1 MNKLNNNMK
10 GCMMEN
16 KFLIHDVD
24 GRSVE
29 LLKVDDERALL
40 FASLAEQALQLKN
53 QIELLQEQ
61 YDLIFAQVKE
71 VAGNDN
77 FASLEYRL
85 DKITRKG
92 SIDYKKLVTVS
103 ADILEQYRRPSTTS
117 FVLSRAR

>member
-1 MNKLNNNMK
+1 
-10 GCMMEN
+10 MMEN